1 MNKAIRIASI
11 VMLVILMVSAFAVPV
26 LAGNEDLSQYRG
38 DTSNAGSVRSLFN
51 SIIGIVQVVGTG
63 IAVIMLIVL
72 AIKYLMAAP
81 SEKADIK
88 KGALVYVI
96 AAVILFAAVNIL
108 AAIQS
113 WSGQLNFG
121 AGTTTTL

>member
-11 VMLVILMVSAFAVPV
+11 VMLVILVIGALTMPV
-26 LAGNEDLSQYRG
+26 LA
-38 DTSNAGSVRSLFN
+38 SNVNLNDFAGETDGAEGITNLFN
-51 SIIGIVQVVGTG
+51 NIIGIVQIIGTG

-88 KGALVYVI
+88 KGALIYVV

-108 AAIQS
+108 AVIQE
-113 WSGQLNFG
+113 WSQDLEL
-121 AGTTTTL
+121 T

>member
-11 VMLVILMVSAFAVPV
+11 VMLVVLVVGALAMPV
-26 LAGNEDLSQYRG
+26 LATEVNLDDFKG
-38 DTSNAGSVRSLFN
+38 DTGNATGITNLFN
-51 SIIGIVQVVGTG
+51 NIIGIVQVIGTG

-72 AIKYLMAAP
+72 AIKYLIAAP

-88 KGALVYVI
+88 KGALIYVV

-108 AAIQS
+108 AVIQD
-113 WSGQLNFG
+113 WSKDLDFG
-121 AGTTTTL
+121 V

>member
-1 MNKAIRIASI
+1 MSKMNKVVRITSV
-11 VMLVILMVSAFAVPV
+11 VMLVVLIVSAFSMPV
-26 LAGNEDLSQYRG
+26 FADRINLNDFKG
-38 DTSNAGSVRSLFN
+38 DTDNAEGITNLFN
-51 SIIGIVQVVGTG
+51 NIIGIVQIIGTG

-88 KGALVYVI
+88 KGALIYVV

-108 AAIQS
+108 AVIQD
-113 WSGQLNFG
+113 WSEDLDL
-121 AGTTTTL
+121 T

>member
-1 MNKAIRIASI
+1 MNKAIKIASI
-11 VMLVILMVSAFAVPV
+11 VMLVVLMMGVLTVPA
-26 LAGNEDLSQYRG
+26 LAAHVDLNDFTGTTNSG
-38 DTSNAGSVRSLFN
+38 TEGITNLFN
-51 SIIGIVQVVGTG
+51 NIIGIVQVVGTG

-88 KGALVYVI
+88 KGALIYVV

-108 AAIQS
+108 AVIQE
-113 WSGQLNFG
+113 WSQDLN
-121 AGTTTTL
+121 LI

>member
-1 MNKAIRIASI
+1 MSKMNKVVRITSV
-11 VMLVILMVSAFAVPV
+11 VMLVVLIVSAFSMPV
-26 LAGNEDLSQYRG
+26 FADRINLNDFKG
-38 DTSNAGSVRSLFN
+38 DTDNAEGITNLFN
-51 SIIGIVQVVGTG
+51 NIIGIVQIIGTG

-88 KGALVYVI
+88 KGALIYVV

-108 AAIQS
+108 AVIQE
-113 WSGQLNFG
+113 WSEDLDL
-121 AGTTTTL
+121 T

>member
-11 VMLVILMVSAFAVPV
+11 VMLVV
-26 LAGNEDLSQYRG
+26 LVMGALAMPTLAANVNLNDFKG
-38 DTSNAGSVRSLFN
+38 DTDNAEGITNLFN
-51 SIIGIVQVVGTG
+51 NIIGIVQIIGTG

-88 KGALVYVI
+88 KGALIYVV

-108 AAIQS
+108 AVIQE
-113 WSGQLNFG
+113 WSEDLDL
-121 AGTTTTL
+121 T